1 MTPPED
7 ARTAGPV
14 AEPPRRLLLLQCRNY
29 GDAVIGT
36 GLVEALGGQGIELHV
51 LARPRFAALFR
62 NNPHVAQ
69 VHTAEFP
76 MGTAKDF
83 RLAAAADL
91 AARTLALRRL
101 RFDRAVNLCGD
112 FREIGL
118 GWAIAPRG
126 NCSPI
131 WPARHPR
138 RQLDRAALQGL
149 VSHPV
154 PVPEQ
159 ELGIYAVVQRIAA
172 ALGGRNRAR
181 SRLYDAQRRP
191 YAHAPGQAAIGLH
204 PLAGVACK
212 QWPIE
217 RWRALVGLLR
227 EQGRP
232 VLIFGAPL
240 ERERLEAEFHGLLG
254 QEVRLATG
262 DLDQLFDRL
271 CGIAAFVGLD
281 SFGIHAAQAIGTPCL
296 MLNGGMLAPL
306 VAPPDALLVDGGA
319 GLPCHPCYNR
329 PTCLDTAQPYRC
341 MRELPEQRVLQGLL
355 RLLGDGGA
363 APKL

>member
-7 ARTAGPV
+7 ARAAGP
-14 AEPPRRLLLLQCRNY
+14 APAPPRRLLLLQCRNY

-36 GLVEALGGQGIELHV
+36 GLIEALGGQGVELHV

-76 MGTAKDF
+76 MGTAKQF
-83 RLAAAADL
+83 GLAAAAGL
-91 AARTLALRRL
+91 AARTLALRRQG
-101 RFDRAVNLCGD
+101 FDRVVNLCGD

-126 NCSPI
+126 NCGPI

-138 RQLDRAALQGL
+138 RQLDRAALPGL

-154 PVPEQ
+154 AVPPQ

-172 ALGGRNRAR
+172 ALGAAAPAR
-181 SRLYDAQRRP
+181 SRLYDARQRP
-191 YAHAPGQAAIGLH
+191 YAHAAGNAAIGLH
-204 PLAGVACK
+204 PLAGVTCK
-212 QWPIE
+212 QWPAA

-232 VLIFGAPL
+232 VLIFGAPV
-240 ERERLEAEFHGLLG
+240 ERERLAAEFDGLLG
-254 QEVRLATG
+254 AEVQLASG
-262 DLDQLFDRL
+262 SLDELFERL

-281 SFGIHAAQAIGTPCL
+281 SFGIHAAQAIGTPSL

-306 VAPPDALLVDGGA
+306 VVPPDALLLDGGA

-329 PTCLDTAQPYRC
+329 PSCVGSERPYRC
-341 MRELPEQRVLQGLL
+341 MLDLPEQRVVQGLR

-363 APKL
+363 ARKL

>member
-1 MTPPED
+1 MSPLEP
-7 ARTAGPV
+7 

-51 LARPRFAALFR
+51 LARPRFADLFR
-62 NNPHVAQ
+62 HNPHVVQ

-83 RLAAAADL
+83 GFAAATDL

-101 RFDRAVNLCGD
+101 RFDRVVNLCGD

-131 WPARHPR
+131 WPVQHPR
-138 RQLDRAALQGL
+138 RQLDRVALSGL

-154 PVPEQ
+154 PVPPQ
-159 ELGIYAVVQRIAA
+159 ELGIYGAVQRVAD
-172 ALGGRNRAR
+172 ALGGRGRAC

-191 YAHAPGQAAIGLH
+191 YTHAPGATAIGLH

-212 QWPIE
+212 QWPME
-217 RWRALVGLLR
+217 QWRALVALIR
-227 EQGRP
+227 AQGRP

-240 ERERLEAEFHGLLG
+240 ERERLAAAFDGLLG
-254 QEVRLATG
+254 AQVQLATG
-262 DLDQLFDRL
+262 SLDELFDRL
-271 CGIAAFVGLD
+271 CGVAAFVGLD

-306 VAPPDALLVDGGA
+306 VAPPDALLIDGGA

-329 PTCLDTAQPYRC
+329 PSCLGAAQPYRC
-341 MRELPEQRVLQGLL
+341 MREIPAQRVWQGLL

-363 APKL
+363 ASKL